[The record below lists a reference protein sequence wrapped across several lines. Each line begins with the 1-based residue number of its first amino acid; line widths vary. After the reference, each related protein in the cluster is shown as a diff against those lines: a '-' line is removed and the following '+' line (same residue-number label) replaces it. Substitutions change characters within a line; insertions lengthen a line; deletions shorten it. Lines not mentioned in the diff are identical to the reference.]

1 MSNDNTQDNTVSQAL
16 PPTHFQ
22 TELSLADNSS
32 VNVVVALDGD
42 KINFY
47 LDRQVTQE
55 VFGPEQIVEVL
66 IRLELLTATLNKY
79 VSDRVTEAKAAIE
92 SDSQP
97 ELNLADGV
105 PSEAE
110 ACEVGTC
117 NGGCVDSEVVTHPCQ
132 PE

>member
-1 MSNDNTQDNTVSQAL
+1 MSNDTNDTTQSF
-16 PPTHFQ
+16 PSTHFQ
-22 TELSLADNSS
+22 TELSLVDNSS
-32 VNVVVALDGD
+32 VSVVVSLAGD
-42 KINFY
+42 NVNFY
-47 LDRQVTQE
+47 LDRLVTQE

-66 IRLELLTATLNKY
+66 IRLQLLTTALNKY

-97 ELNLADGV
+97 ELNLVDGV
-105 PSEAE
+105 SAEAE
-110 ACEVGTC
+110 ACETSTC